1 MKIQTTR
8 QILYKVLDH
17 YRDTVLQKFPFR
29 FITPSS
35 LVEMERYLTWY
46 QTAMIQRET
55 NPVWAI
61 PLKITFDQQ
70 RNVIEIVPDEQADLE
85 VIG

>member
-8 QILYKVLDH
+8 QILNKVLDH
-17 YRDTVLQKFPFR
+17 YRDVVLQKFPFR

-35 LVEMERYLTWY
+35 LVEMEMYLKHY

-61 PLKITFDQQ
+61 PLKIIFDQK
-70 RNVIEIVPDEQADLE
+70 RNVIDMAPDEQADLE
-85 VIG
+85 IIG

>member
-8 QILYKVLDH
+8 QILNKVLDH
-17 YRDTVLQKFPFR
+17 YRDAVLQKFPFR

-35 LVEMERYLTWY
+35 LAEMEVYLRNY

-61 PLKITFDQQ
+61 PLKIIFDQK
-70 RNVIEIVPDEQADLE
+70 RNVIDMTPDEQADLE
-85 VIG
+85 IIG